1 MIVVKSQSEIQKMA
15 AAGSIV
21 AEILESLKTFV
32 SSGMSTADV
41 EAYVDAEIK
50 RRKAIPAF
58 KGYRGY
64 PSSICISLNAEVV
77 HGIPSKVVR
86 IRKGDLVSIDL
97 GVILGGY
104 YGDAAITIPVEGV
117 SADAQRLSDVTEQ
130 ALYAGI
136 DQAVIG
142 NRVSDISSAIQKY
155 VEAQGFSVVRAFVG
169 HGIGR
174 QMHEEPQVP
183 NYGKPGQGPR
193 LHEGMTLAIEPMV
206 NAGTFDVVILRDGW
220 TAVTADG
227 ALSAH
232 FEHTIAVTRQG
243 PRILTKI

>member
-1 MIVVKSQSEIQKMA
+1 MA

>member
-1 MIVVKSQSEIQKMA
+1 MA
-15 AAGSIV
+15 AAGRIV
-21 AEILESLKTFV
+21 AEILESLKTVV
-32 SSGMSTADV
+32 SAGMSTADV

-77 HGIPSKVVR
+77 HGIPSKAVK

-117 SADAQRLSDVTEQ
+117 SPEARRLSDVTEQ

-136 DQAVIG
+136 EQAIIG

-155 VEAQGFSVVRAFVG
+155 VEAHGFSVVRAFVG

-174 QMHEEPQVP
+174 QMHEEPQIP
-183 NYGKPGQGPR
+183 NYGKPGQGSR
-193 LHEGMTLAIEPMV
+193 LREGMTLAIEPMV

>member
-1 MIVVKSQSEIQKMA
+1 MA
-15 AAGSIV
+15 AAGRIV
-21 AEILESLKTFV
+21 AEILESLKTVV
-32 SSGMSTADV
+32 SAGMSTADV

-50 RRKAIPAF
+50 HRKAIPAF

-77 HGIPSKVVR
+77 HGIPSKSVK

-117 SADAQRLSDVTEQ
+117 SPEARRLSDVTEQ

-136 DQAVIG
+136 EQAIIG

-155 VEAQGFSVVRAFVG
+155 VEVHGFSVVRAFVG

-174 QMHEEPQVP
+174 QMHEEPQIP

-193 LHEGMTLAIEPMV
+193 LREGMTLAIEPMV

>member
-1 MIVVKSQSEIQKMA
+1 VIVVKSQSEIQKMA